1 MRLYYKYIN
10 IRLYINLLNKF
21 LRVIIFIKII
31 IYIIINYIKIIL
43 CFYKN

>member
-10 IRLYINLLNKF
+10 TRFRINLISYF
-21 LRVIIFIKII
+21 LEKVFIEI

-43 CFYKN
+43 RFYKN